1 MREVRS
7 KDGMYSTICPV
18 FMISQ
23 LSIERINADAP
34 YKVEKDEVTGS
45 YDFVTDVG
53 VHITIYFDEDF
64 MITTGESYQLI
75 IGNANNRKSPRDA
88 KLQKTVLA
96 IVEEFFYT
104 NQAAMLY
111 ICETGDGKQGMRSR
125 LFSYWFEAY
134 EYNSRYSLHTTCV
147 KDEEGV
153 TNFAALIIRNDNPL
167 IVEIVNEFMETA
179 RALQQKP

>member
-64 MITTGESYQLI
+64 MITTGES
-75 IGNANNRKSPRDA
+75 R
-88 KLQKTVLA
+88 
-96 IVEEFFYT
+96 
-104 NQAAMLY
+104 Y
-111 ICETGDGKQGMRSR
+111 I
-125 LFSYWFEAY
+125 
-134 EYNSRYSLHTTCV
+134 
-147 KDEEGV
+147 
-153 TNFAALIIRNDNPL
+153 P
-167 IVEIVNEFMETA
+167 
-179 RALQQKP
+179 QKP